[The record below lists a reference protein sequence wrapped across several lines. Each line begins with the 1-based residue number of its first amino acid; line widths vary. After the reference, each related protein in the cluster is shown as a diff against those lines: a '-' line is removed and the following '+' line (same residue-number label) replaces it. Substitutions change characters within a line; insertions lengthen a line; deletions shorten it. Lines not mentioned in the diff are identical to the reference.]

1 MRASKGGRQS
11 PSENFYVS
19 TLSRDCFITY
29 KIAMD
34 SIFKALADPTRRKL
48 LDSLHAKPGQSLQD
62 LEGQL
67 DMTRFGVMKHL
78 GVLAEAKLIV
88 THKKGRFKYHYLNM
102 LPLQEAI
109 DRWVE
114 PLLQQPAARA
124 VLSLKSQLEGS
135 PKMTKPDFMMQ
146 TYIHCTQ
153 DALWHALT
161 DPEAN
166 AAYNFV
172 VGSCTRDGNKLIF
185 NFPDGSAMLVLME
198 TKLTPKTR
206 IESTF
211 EPHWAGPDV
220 PLEQSRFVYLIEP
233 QGENCMLTLEHY
245 DIPAGQDGIADGWHR
260 TLAGLKTWLE
270 TGQSVRF
277 AYDEAQA

>member
-1 MRASKGGRQS
+1 
-11 PSENFYVS
+11 
-19 TLSRDCFITY
+19 
-29 KIAMD
+29 MD
-34 SIFKALADPTRRKL
+34 SIFKALADPTRRTL
-48 LDSLHAKPGQSLQD
+48 LDSLHATPGQSLQD
-62 LEGQL
+62 LQRQL
-67 DMTRFGVMKHL
+67 DMSRFGVMKHL
-78 GVLAEAKLIV
+78 GVLEGAKLIV
-88 THKKGRFKYHYLNM
+88 THKKGRFKYHYLNAV
-102 LPLQEAI
+102 PLQEAM
-109 DRWVE
+109 DRWVG

-124 VLSLKSQLEGS
+124 VLNLKTQLEGT

-146 TYIHCTQ
+146 TFIHCTQ

-161 DPEAN
+161 DPDAN
-166 AAYNFV
+166 CAYNFV
-172 VGSCTRDGNKLIF
+172 AGSCEREDNKLIF
-185 NFPDGSAMLVLME
+185 RTPDDNLMLVLTE

-245 DIPAGQDGIADGWHR
+245 DIPAGQEGVADGWHR

-270 TGQSVRF
+270 TGQAVKF
-277 AYDEAQA
+277 APAGMEA

>member
-1 MRASKGGRQS
+1 
-11 PSENFYVS
+11 
-19 TLSRDCFITY
+19 
-29 KIAMD
+29 MD
-34 SIFKALADPTRRKL
+34 STFKALADPARRTL
-48 LDSLHAKPGQSLQD
+48 LDSLRAKPGQSLQD

-78 GVLAEAKLIV
+78 RVLEDAKLIV
-88 THKKGRFKYHYLNM
+88 TQKKGRFKFHYLNV

-114 PLLQQPAARA
+114 PLLVKPAARA
-124 VLSLKSQLEGS
+124 VLNLKSQLEGT
-135 PKMTKPDFMMQ
+135 PKMTKPDFVMQ
-146 TYIHCTQ
+146 TFIHCTQ

-172 VGSCTRDGNKLIF
+172 AGSCVREGNKLVF
-185 NFPDGSAMLVLME
+185 KMPDDGLMLVLTE
-198 TKLTPKTR
+198 TLLTPKTR

-233 QGENCMLTLEHY
+233 QGPNCLLTVEHY
-245 DIPAGQDGIADGWHR
+245 DIPAGQEGIADGWQR

-270 TGQSVRF
+270 TGQAIKF
-277 AYDEAQA
+277 ARAEAEV

>member
-1 MRASKGGRQS
+1 
-11 PSENFYVS
+11 
-19 TLSRDCFITY
+19 
-29 KIAMD
+29 MD
-34 SIFKALADPTRRKL
+34 SIFKALADPARRKL
-48 LDSLHAKPGQSLQD
+48 LDSLRDRPGQSLHD
-62 LEGQL
+62 LQGQL

-78 GVLAEAKLIV
+78 GVLEGAKLIV
-88 THKKGRFKYHYLNM
+88 THKKGRFKYHYLNA
-102 LPLQEAI
+102 LPLREVI
-109 DRWVE
+109 DRWIE
-114 PLLQQPAARA
+114 PLLEQPAARA
-124 VLSLKSQLEGS
+124 VLSLKSQLEGP

-166 AAYNFV
+166 AEFNFV
-172 VGSCTRDGNKLIF
+172 AGSCERDGDALVFRTPDDALMLICT
-185 NFPDGSAMLVLME
+185 E

-220 PLEQSRFVYLIEP
+220 ALGKSRFVYLIEP
-233 QGENCMLTLEHY
+233 QGENCLLTLEHY
-245 DIPAGQDGIADGWHR
+245 DIPIGQEGVADGWTR

-270 TGQSVRF
+270 TGNAIKFSYQTE
-277 AYDEAQA
+277 EA

>member
-1 MRASKGGRQS
+1 
-11 PSENFYVS
+11 
-19 TLSRDCFITY
+19 
-29 KIAMD
+29 MD
-34 SIFKALADPTRRKL
+34 SIFKALADPTRRTL
-48 LDSLHAKPGQSLQD
+48 LDRLRAKPGQSLLD
-62 LEGQL
+62 LQGQL

-78 GVLAEAKLIV
+78 GVLEDAKLIV
-88 THKKGRFKYHYLNM
+88 THKKGRFKYHYLNA

-124 VLSLKSQLEGS
+124 VLNLKSQLEGT

-146 TYIHCTQ
+146 TFIHCTQ

-161 DPEAN
+161 DPDAN

-172 VGSCTRDGNKLIF
+172 SGTCTREGNALIF
-185 NFPDGSAMLVLME
+185 RMPDESLMLICTE

-220 PLEQSRFVYLIEP
+220 PLEASRFVYIIEP
-233 QGENCMLTLEHY
+233 QGENCLLTLEHY
-245 DIPAGQDGIADGWHR
+245 DIPAGQEGVADGWHR

-270 TGQSVRF
+270 TGQAVKFSPQPE
-277 AYDEAQA
+277 EA